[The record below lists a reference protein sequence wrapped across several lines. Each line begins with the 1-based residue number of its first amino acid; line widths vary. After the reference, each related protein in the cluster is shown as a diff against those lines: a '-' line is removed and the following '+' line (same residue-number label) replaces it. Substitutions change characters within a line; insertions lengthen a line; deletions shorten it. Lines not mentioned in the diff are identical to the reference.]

1 MAAPLPCPSYT
12 NLITQTMLLMVN
24 VDDISG
30 EVIPHVIDGLM
41 ARGASSGH
49 AVQAITKKGRIGYL
63 FFVDAPEGRVDAL
76 ANFLAGELGTLGV
89 RVFDPHHICFE
100 YRIRQ
105 VRLTAQNGA
114 EPVHTIIRVKE
125 ILEEEERRIISVK
138 AEWEDLQAALV
149 QLEQAGLAVSLT
161 ALKRLVEQA
170 VSGHE
175 DGSLRDLQTE
185 VLP

>member
-1 MAAPLPCPSYT
+1 MSFYT
-12 NLITQTMLLMVN
+12 HLIAQTMLLLVN

-30 EVIPHVIDGLM
+30 EVIPHVIDGLTE
-41 ARGASSGH
+41 RGANSVH
-49 AVQAITKKGRIGYL
+49 VVQAITKKGRIGYL
-63 FFVDAPEGRVDAL
+63 FFVDAPEGRVDVL
-76 ANFLAGELGTLGV
+76 ANFLARELGTLGV
-89 RVFDPHHICFE
+89 RAFDPHHICFE

-105 VRLTAQNGA
+105 VRLTAQTGT
-114 EPVHTIIRVKE
+114 EPVRALVRVKE
-125 ILEEEERRIISVK
+125 ILGKEEGHVVSVK
-138 AEWEDLQAALV
+138 AEWEDLQAVLV
-149 QLEQAGLAVSLT
+149 QLEQAGVEVSLT